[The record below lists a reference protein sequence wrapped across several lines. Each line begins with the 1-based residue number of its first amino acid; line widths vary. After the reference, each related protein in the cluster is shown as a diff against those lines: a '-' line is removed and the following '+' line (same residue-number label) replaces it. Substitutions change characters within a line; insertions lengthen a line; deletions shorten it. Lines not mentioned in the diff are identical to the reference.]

1 MPSLP
6 KFRSRSIRALT
17 TCAAS
22 GLLLGAL
29 AATGSAATITVTNT
43 NDTGPGSLRA
53 AIAGAG
59 SGDTIAFSS
68 DVLGTITL
76 TEGQIEIDK
85 SLTITGPGAANLTLR
100 GVDDRMFR
108 IGDTVNAIDV
118 TIEGL
123 RFLRGKAASDGGG
136 AIWSTQDA
144 DQTLTVKNSVFER
157 NAGTSYGGAI
167 LLDDDAAMVISGS
180 TFTDNATDDDGG
192 AIAHFSTSPI
202 TITDS
207 TFARNVTD
215 EYGGAISLWGS
226 GTPSGESVIENT
238 TFQNNSGGA
247 DGDGGAIAM
256 DEDIA
261 PLTVSDST
269 FLRNR
274 AGDDYDGGAIWHSTD
289 AALAVENTEF
299 VGNTAYDGGAVY
311 SEAGDLTITD
321 SLFEGNTAYDGG
333 AVYSEAGDLTITD
346 SLFEGNAAA
355 SSGAALDRDADGLLT
370 ISGTVFRA
378 NNTAEDEGI
387 LNIEWGD
394 AVISDSAIVENTG
407 GDDTGSAGISWA
419 SDGTLDISNVTIADN
434 VASEGYA
441 GIFYADAGTVNL
453 DSVTVARNVSATGV
467 AGIFNDGATVNVTNS
482 IIAGNHSG
490 TGDDDC
496 SPIGTLTFAG
506 GANTSI
512 LGVDNGCAAGDTP
525 KSGDAGLDPLRASN
539 RTDGKGVTW
548 IVPLEPGS
556 PALDSGA
563 TTLTTDQRGVSR
575 PQGSAPDIGAVEM
588 RSRALGVTLAAG
600 QSLIALN
607 APAELLA
614 VARNT
619 GDFGIPAA
627 SLAFGL
633 PPAFLAFAP
642 PAAGANCAGSASGAT
657 CDLGALAGEDERV
670 VGLSATA
677 KAAGTTTATAT
688 LAATG
693 LTSASAS
700 VPLTIVG
707 GTVPT
712 VPTAS
717 LAPASGVCAR
727 NIVRVRVAKGS
738 ARTSAF
744 ARVTCRIALNN
755 TGTYGFRFS
764 KGKAKGNWAMF
775 KGSYVAGKK
784 TATTRTSAS
793 VKNTKAGRRVF
804 MQFLMPTKAR
814 SVPLTVKY
822 TAPSGAVTPQT
833 LK

>member
-1 MPSLP
+1 M
-6 KFRSRSIRALT
+6 
-17 TCAAS
+17 
-22 GLLLGAL
+22 
-29 AATGSAATITVTNT
+29 TNT
-43 NDTGPGSLRA
+43 NDTGAGSLRE
-53 AIAGAG
+53 AISGAV

-76 TEGQIEIDK
+76 TTGQIEIDQ

-108 IGDTVNAIDV
+108 IGATDNAIDV

-136 AIWSTQDA
+136 AIWSTQDLG
-144 DQTLTVKNSVFER
+144 QTLTVKNSVFER
-157 NAGTSYGGAI
+157 NAGSSAGSLYGGAI
-167 LLDDDAAMVISGS
+167 LLFDDAAMVISGS
-180 TFTDNATDDDGG
+180 TFTDNATDDEGG
-192 AIAHFSTSPI
+192 AIAHYSTSPI

-207 TFARNVTD
+207 TFARNVTANL
-215 EYGGAISLWGS
+215 GGAISLWGD

-238 TFQNNSGGA
+238 TFQNNSSGA
-247 DGDGGAIAM
+247 DGDGGAIWM
-256 DEDIA
+256 DADIA

-269 FLRNR
+269 FLRNS
-274 AGDDYDGGAIWHSTD
+274 AGEDEGGAIYHSTD

-299 VGNTAYDGGAVY
+299 VGNTAA
-311 SEAGDLTITD
+311 
-321 SLFEGNTAYDGG
+321 DGG

-355 SSGAALDRDADGLLT
+355 NNGAALDRDADGLLA

-378 NNTAEDEGI
+378 NNTAEDNGI

-407 GDDTGSAGISWA
+407 GDDNGSAGISWE
-419 SDGTLDISNVTIADN
+419 SSGTLDISNVTIADN
-434 VASEGYA
+434 VAEESDA
-441 GIFYADAGTVNL
+441 GIFYADSGTVNL

-467 AGIFNDGATVNVTNS
+467 AGIFNDGAIIVNVTNS

-496 SPIGTLTFAG
+496 SGTLTFAG
-506 GANTSI
+506 GDNTSI

-548 IVPLEPGS
+548 IVPLEAGS

-614 VARNT
+614 VASNT

-764 KGKAKGNWAMF
+764 KGKAKGNWAML

-793 VKNTKAGRRVF
+793 VKNTKAGRKVF

>member
-1 MPSLP
+1 M
-6 KFRSRSIRALT
+6 
-17 TCAAS
+17 
-22 GLLLGAL
+22 
-29 AATGSAATITVTNT
+29 TNT
-43 NDTGPGSLRA
+43 NDTGAGSLRE
-53 AIAGAG
+53 AISGAV

-68 DVLGTITL
+68 DVQGTITL
-76 TEGQIEIDK
+76 TTGQIEIDQ

-108 IGDTVNAIDV
+108 IGATDNAIDV

-144 DQTLTVKNSVFER
+144 GQTLTVKNSVFER
-157 NAGTSYGGAI
+157 NAGILYGGAI

-180 TFTDNATDDDGG
+180 TFTDNATEDEAG
-192 AIAHFSTSPI
+192 AIAHYSTSPI

-215 EYGGAISLWGS
+215 EYGGAIALWGS

-238 TFQNNSGGA
+238 TFQNNSSGA
-247 DGDGGAIAM
+247 DGDGGAISM
-256 DEDIA
+256 DSDIA

-269 FLRNR
+269 FLRNS
-274 AGDDYDGGAIWHSTD
+274 AGDDAGGAIWHSTD

-299 VGNTAYDGGAVY
+299 VGNTATDGGAVY
-311 SEAGDLTITD
+311 SED
-321 SLFEGNTAYDGG
+321 
-333 AVYSEAGDLTITD
+333 GDLTITD

-355 SSGAALDRDADGLLT
+355 NYGAALDRDAAGLLT

-378 NNTAEDEGI
+378 NNTAEDNGI

-407 GDDTGSAGISWA
+407 GDDNGSAGISWT
-419 SDGTLDISNVTIADN
+419 SGGTLDISNVTIADN
-434 VASEGYA
+434 VAGDSDPGA
-441 GIFYADAGTVNL
+441 SGPFYASSGTVNL

-496 SPIGTLTFAG
+496 SGPLTFAG
-506 GANTSI
+506 GLNTSI

-548 IVPLEPGS
+548 IVPLEAGS

-614 VARNT
+614 VASNT

-707 GTVPT
+707 GTGT

-717 LAPASGVCAR
+717 LALAPASGVCAR

-764 KGKAKGNWAMF
+764 KGKAKGNWAML

-793 VKNTKAGRRVF
+793 VKNTKAGRKVF

>member
-1 MPSLP
+1 MPSPP

-76 TEGQIEIDK
+76 TTGQIAIDQ

-108 IGDTVNAIDV
+108 IGATDNAIDV

-123 RFLRGKAASDGGG
+123 RFLRGTAADDGGG

-144 DQTLTVKNSVFER
+144 GQTLTVKNSVFER

-167 LLDDDAAMVISGS
+167 LLYDDAAMVISGS
-180 TFTDNATDDDGG
+180 TFTDNATDDEGG
-192 AIAHFSTSPI
+192 AIAHYSTSPI

-207 TFARNVTD
+207 TFARNVTANL
-215 EYGGAISLWGS
+215 GGAISLWGL

-238 TFQNNSGGA
+238 TFQNNSSGA
-247 DGDGGAIAM
+247 DGDGGAIWM
-256 DEDIA
+256 DDDIA

-269 FLRNR
+269 FLRNS
-274 AGDDYDGGAIWHSTD
+274 AGEDEGGAIYHSTD

-299 VGNTAYDGGAVY
+299 VGNTAA
-311 SEAGDLTITD
+311 
-321 SLFEGNTAYDGG
+321 DGG

-355 SSGAALDRDADGLLT
+355 NNGAALDRYADGLLT

-378 NNTAEDEGI
+378 NNTTEDKGI
-387 LNIEWGD
+387 LFIDGLGD

-407 GDDTGSAGISWA
+407 GDDYGSAGIFWD

-434 VASEGYA
+434 VAEDSDA
-441 GIFYADAGTVNL
+441 GTFYASNGTVNL

-467 AGIFNDGATVNVTNS
+467 AGIWNDGATTVNVTNS

-496 SPIGTLTFAG
+496 DGTLTFAG

-512 LGVDNGCAAGDTP
+512 LGVDDNSCAAGDTP

-548 IVPLEPGS
+548 IVPLEAGS

-614 VARNT
+614 VASNT

-764 KGKAKGNWAMF
+764 KGKAKGNWAIL

-793 VKNTKAGRRVF
+793 VKNTKAGRKVF

>member
-17 TCAAS
+17 TCVAS

-43 NDTGPGSLRA
+43 NDTGAGSLRE
-53 AIAGAG
+53 AISGAV

-68 DVLGTITL
+68 DVRGTITL
-76 TEGQIEIDK
+76 TTGQIEIDQ

-108 IGDTVNAIDV
+108 IGATDNAIDV

-123 RFLRGKAASDGGG
+123 RFLRGKTESDDGGGG

-144 DQTLTVKNSVFER
+144 GQTLTVKNSVFER
-157 NAGTSYGGAI
+157 NAGTLYGGAI
-167 LLDDDAAMVISGS
+167 LLYDDAAMVISGS
-180 TFTDNATDDDGG
+180 TFTDNATNSEAG
-192 AIAHFSTSPI
+192 AIAHYSTSPI

-207 TFARNVTD
+207 TFVRNVTD
-215 EYGGAISLWGS
+215 SLGGAISLWGS

-238 TFQNNSGGA
+238 TFQNNSSGA
-247 DGDGGAIAM
+247 DGNGGAISM
-256 DEDIA
+256 DSDIA

-269 FLRNR
+269 FLRNS
-274 AGDDYDGGAIWHSTD
+274 AGDAEGGAIWHTTD

-299 VGNTAYDGGAVY
+299 VGNTATDGGAVY
-311 SEAGDLTITD
+311 SED
-321 SLFEGNTAYDGG
+321 
-333 AVYSEAGDLTITD
+333 GDLTITD
-346 SLFEGNAAA
+346 SLFEGNAVTEY
-355 SSGAALDRDADGLLT
+355 GAALHRDAAGLLA

-378 NNTAEDEGI
+378 NNTAEDNGI
-387 LNIEWGD
+387 LNIEQGD

-407 GDDTGSAGISWA
+407 GDDYGSAGISWESA
-419 SDGTLDISNVTIADN
+419 GTLDISNVTIADN
-434 VASEGYA
+434 VASESGA
-441 GIFYADAGTVNL
+441 GIFYASSGTVNL
-453 DSVTVARNVSATGV
+453 DSVTVARNVSAMGV
-467 AGIFNDGATVNVTNS
+467 AGIVNSGGATVNVTNS
-482 IIAGNHSG
+482 IIAGNYSG
-490 TGDDDC
+490 TGNDDC
-496 SPIGTLTFAG
+496 SGTLTFAG
-506 GANTSI
+506 GDNTSI
-512 LGVDNGCAAGDTP
+512 LGVDNSCAAGDTP

-548 IVPLEPGS
+548 IVPLEAGS

-588 RSRALGVTLAAG
+588 RSGALGVTLAAG

-607 APAELLA
+607 APAELFA
-614 VARNT
+614 VASNT

-670 VGLSATA
+670 VDLSATA

-707 GTVPT
+707 GTVSTASLAPASAP
-712 VPTAS
+712 VSAS

-727 NIVRVRVAKGS
+727 NIVRVRAAKGS

-764 KGKAKGNWAMF
+764 KGKANGNWAML

-793 VKNTKAGRRVF
+793 VKNTKAGRKVF

>member
-1 MPSLP
+1 M
-6 KFRSRSIRALT
+6 
-17 TCAAS
+17 
-22 GLLLGAL
+22 
-29 AATGSAATITVTNT
+29 TNT
-43 NDTGPGSLRA
+43 NDTGAGSLRE
-53 AIAGAG
+53 AISGAV

-68 DVLGTITL
+68 DVQGTITL
-76 TEGQIEIDK
+76 TTGQIEIDQ

-108 IGDTVNAIDV
+108 IGATDNAIDV

-144 DQTLTVKNSVFER
+144 GQTLTVKNSVFER
-157 NAGTSYGGAI
+157 NAGILYGGAI

-180 TFTDNATDDDGG
+180 TFTDNATEDEAG
-192 AIAHFSTSPI
+192 AIAHYSTSPI

-215 EYGGAISLWGS
+215 EYGGAIALWGS

-238 TFQNNSGGA
+238 TFQNNSSGA
-247 DGDGGAIAM
+247 DGDGGAISM
-256 DEDIA
+256 DSDIA

-269 FLRNR
+269 FLRNS
-274 AGDDYDGGAIWHSTD
+274 AGDDAGGAIWHSTD

-299 VGNTAYDGGAVY
+299 VGNTATDGGAVY
-311 SEAGDLTITD
+311 SED
-321 SLFEGNTAYDGG
+321 
-333 AVYSEAGDLTITD
+333 GDLTITD

-355 SSGAALDRDADGLLT
+355 NYGAALDRDAAGLLT

-378 NNTAEDEGI
+378 NNTAEDNGI

-407 GDDTGSAGISWA
+407 GDDNGSAGISWT
-419 SDGTLDISNVTIADN
+419 SGGTLDISNVTIADN
-434 VASEGYA
+434 VAGDSDPGA
-441 GIFYADAGTVNL
+441 SGPFYADNGIVNL

-496 SPIGTLTFAG
+496 SGPLTFAG
-506 GANTSI
+506 GLNTSI

-548 IVPLEPGS
+548 IVPLEAGS

-575 PQGSAPDIGAVEM
+575 PQGSTPDIGAVEM

-614 VARNT
+614 VASNT

-707 GTVPT
+707 GTGTVPT

-793 VKNTKAGRRVF
+793 VKNTKAGRKVF
-804 MQFLMPTKAR
+804 MQFFMPTKAR